1 MSFHALI
8 RDLPLENYKRAPAF
22 WADVR
27 YFQGVIAAQFSLFS
41 SEKLLDLKTF
51 STFAP
56 MKAERIILAYK
67 NYFRDFIQSLTDAE
81 ARKVFYVIDMLK
93 TQERVNAKFVKYLR
107 EEIFELRAEQGGNIF
122 RVFFIF
128 DEGNVVML
136 FNGFQKK
143 TQKTPEKEINKAIQL
158 KKEYYAEKK

>member
-1 MSFHALI
+1 
-8 RDLPLENYKRAPAF
+8 
-22 WADVR
+22 
-27 YFQGVIAAQFSLFS
+27 
-41 SEKLLDLKTF
+41 
-51 STFAP
+51 
-56 MKAERIILAYK
+56 MKAERKILAYK

-143 TQKTPEKEINKAIQL
+143 TQKTPEKEINKQ
-158 KKEYYAEKK
+158 YN

>member
-1 MSFHALI
+1 
-8 RDLPLENYKRAPAF
+8 
-22 WADVR
+22 
-27 YFQGVIAAQFSLFS
+27 
-41 SEKLLDLKTF
+41 
-51 STFAP
+51 
-56 MKAERIILAYK
+56 MKAERKILAYK
-67 NYFRDFIQSLTDAE
+67 NYFSDFIQSLNDAE

-158 KKEYYAEKK
+158 KKEYYAAKR

>member
-1 MSFHALI
+1 
-8 RDLPLENYKRAPAF
+8 
-22 WADVR
+22 
-27 YFQGVIAAQFSLFS
+27 
-41 SEKLLDLKTF
+41 
-51 STFAP
+51 
-56 MKAERIILAYK
+56 MKGERTILAYK
-67 NYFRDFIQSLTDAE
+67 NYFSDFISSLTDAE

-107 EEIFELRAEQGGNIF
+107 DEIFELRAEHNSNIF

-143 TQKTPEKEINKAIQL
+143 TQKTPQSEINKAIQI
-158 KKEYYAEKK
+158 KKEYYAGKEWYY

>member
-1 MSFHALI
+1 M
-8 RDLPLENYKRAPAF
+8 
-22 WADVR
+22 
-27 YFQGVIAAQFSLFS
+27 
-41 SEKLLDLKTF
+41 EKLLDLKTF
-51 STFAP
+51 SFFVHV
-56 MKAERIILAYK
+56 KAERKILAYK
-67 NYFRDFIQSLTDAE
+67 DYFRDFIQSLTDAE